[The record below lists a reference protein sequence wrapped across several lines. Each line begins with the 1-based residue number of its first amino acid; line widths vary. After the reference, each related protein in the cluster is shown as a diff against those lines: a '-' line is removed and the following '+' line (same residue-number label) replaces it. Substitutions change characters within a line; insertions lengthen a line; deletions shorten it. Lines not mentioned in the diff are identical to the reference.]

1 MSDIEQLQQAID
13 SIEAQRALFGDV
25 ATDIIQTLLQEK
37 LKRENGRSPDEPPTA
52 SRIAQRKQVTILFA
66 NIAGFTK
73 VAESIP
79 ETNMLDIM
87 NALWRRL
94 DHAITQQGGTI
105 DKHMGDAV
113 MGLFGVPVA
122 HEDDPER
129 AVRAALAMRTALAE
143 FIAELHSDVWTD
155 TVNAY
160 EDGTSP
166 LDELAL
172 RIGINTG
179 PVILGEV
186 GTGDEYTVIGD
197 AVNIA
202 SRLERAA
209 PLNGILIA
217 HDTYDMVRSV
227 FNMEPLGPVPIR
239 GRSEPIQ
246 VYQVIGA
253 KPRLFYEGGRGVEGV
268 ETRMVGRNR
277 ELQQLKT
284 AYERAIGERRG
295 QFVMI
300 TGDAGV
306 GKSRLIHE
314 YRKWL
319 EELSGEIPIFKG
331 RMYQQVRQLPYALI
345 RDMLATYFGIQD
357 NDPPLV
363 AEEKLVMGMSRIM
376 GRLDDEIRKKA
387 QIVAQ
392 MIGLEVST
400 GVQLVVDLADMPQL
414 RVQAY
419 EHLAM
424 MFTTMAQNYPAILIF
439 LEDLHWA
446 DDSSLDLLAYLQDVV
461 RQSPIVLVT
470 LTRPVQEDSRIHL
483 LHVDIDMPLKALPK
497 AESQALVREILRK
510 LPDIPTDL
518 ADLIVQRSEGNP
530 FYVEELIKILIEDG
544 VIIAG
549 EDRWELRSNQLTEVR
564 VPPHITGVL
573 QARLDRLPKVER
585 ITLQRAAIVG
595 RVFWD
600 NAVINMNDDVQNI
613 VQEEKTLAALQALEK
628 REMIFRR
635 QKSTFIGSDAYFFK
649 HAILHQVTYESVLLR
664 VRPLYHKQIADWL
677 ADQSRE
683 RLGEY
688 AGVIAEHYE
697 QAGENIQAA
706 ELYELAAVRAR
717 ETYTPDLAIEY
728 YRKALALITERIHDL
743 ALQLRHQ
750 EQLGLLLY
758 QQARFVESA
767 QAFML
772 MRFSAQE
779 DGNLDAQARAG
790 NGLARVYREQ
800 AKFAEMAT
808 EAKAAEEVAWLVNA
822 EATLVRSLLL
832 KGYAYLR
839 LGELD
844 KGMKTASRALSMSE
858 RPDEPEGMTL
868 SLCLLIE
875 LHIVNGRYAEAEQTI
890 EQLKNHLALV
900 NVLEDEPAIALAS
913 FELGKIFKRLGRYD
927 VAEKYFREAL
937 IYYRRLEHQ
946 NMIADVLQGLGEVA
960 WLRGDLFTAV
970 PYLRNCVAVANSI
983 GDMQGSLK
991 YRTILGAISLDLG
1004 HYKMA
1009 ERMLLSVTKIVED
1022 LGRMSNWHQAASAYA
1037 HLALAYLGG
1046 DNWGEAMGKAY
1057 RAYQLADE
1065 SNQIEDVGLAWR
1077 ALGQVLA
1084 QAPHNAKPL
1093 IIGEKTITATKAFAR
1108 SLKSFEEACGGGVAS
1123 YHGQIMTMLAWADY
1137 AQSNDKLDQAKKLR
1151 ERAIGLSDVL
1161 DMVLVE

>member
-1 MSDIEQLQQAID
+1 MSDTDQLQEAIN

-25 ATDIIQTLLQEK
+25 ATDIMLALLHEK
-37 LKRENGRSPDEPPTA
+37 LGNENGRSPEDA
-52 SRIAQRKQVTILFA
+52 SPRIAQRKQVTILFA

-113 MGLFGVPVA
+113 MGLFGVPIS

-129 AVRAALAMRTALAE
+129 AVRAALAMRTALTD
-143 FIAELHSDVWTD
+143 FIAELHGDEWADIIVL
-155 TVNAY
+155 N
-160 EDGTSP
+160 EDGSSP
-166 LDELAL
+166 LDDMSL
-172 RIGINTG
+172 RVGINTG

-186 GTGDEYTVIGD
+186 GTGDEFTVIGD

-202 SRLERAA
+202 SRLERSA
-209 PLNGILIA
+209 PLNGILVA

-227 FNMEPLGPVPIR
+227 FNMETLGPISIR

-246 VYQVIGA
+246 VYLVIGA

-268 ETRMVGRNR
+268 ETRMVGRNL
-277 ELQQLKT
+277 ELQKLKA

-300 TGDAGV
+300 TGEAGV

-319 EELSGEIPIFKG
+319 KELSGDIPIFKG

-363 AEEKLVMGMSRIM
+363 AEEKLVMGMARIM
-376 GRLDDEIRKKA
+376 GHLDDEIRKQA
-387 QIVAQ
+387 QIIGQ
-392 MIGLEVST
+392 LIGLDVST
-400 GVQLVVDLADMPQL
+400 GVQLLVDLSDMPQL

-424 MFTTMAQNYPAILIF
+424 MFTTIARNYPAILIF

-446 DDSSLDLLAYLQDVV
+446 DESSLDLLAYLQEVV

-470 LTRPVQEDSRIHL
+470 LTRPMQDDAQ
-483 LHVDIDMPLKALPK
+483 LHALNIDVEMTLKALPK
-497 AESQALVREILRK
+497 TDSQELVREILRK
-510 LPDIPTDL
+510 LPDIPADL
-518 ADLIVQRSEGNP
+518 ADLIVERSEGNP
-530 FYVEELIKILIEDG
+530 FYVEELVKILIEDG

-549 EDRWELRSNQLTEVR
+549 EEKWSLRPNQLTEVR

-573 QARLDRLPKVER
+573 QARLDRLPKIER

-600 NAVINMNDDVQNI
+600 NAVINMNDEAQNV
-613 VQEEKTLAALQALEK
+613 VQEETTIAALQALEK

-677 ADQSRE
+677 AYQSRE
-683 RLGEY
+683 RIGEY

-697 QAGENIQAA
+697 RAGENMQAA

-728 YRKALALITERIHDL
+728 YRKALALITERLHDL

-758 QQARFVESA
+758 QQARFVEAA
-767 QAFML
+767 QAFMM

-800 AKFAEMAT
+800 AQYEAMCAES
-808 EAKAAEEVAWLVNA
+808 KAAEEVAWLVNA
-822 EATLVRSLLL
+822 ESTLVRALLL
-832 KGYAYLR
+832 KGEAYLR
-839 LGELD
+839 LGDEE
-844 KGMKTASRALSMSE
+844 KAMHAANRALSMSE

-868 SLCLLIE
+868 SLRLLIE
-875 LHIVNGRYAEAEQTI
+875 MHIIYGRYAEAEQSI

-913 FELGKIFKRLGRYD
+913 FALGTVFKRLGRFE
-927 VAEKYFREAL
+927 ATEQYFRESLRLFRAL
-937 IYYRRLEHQ
+937 GQQKMVAE
-946 NMIADVLQGLGEVA
+946 VLQGLGEVA
-960 WLRGDLFTAV
+960 WMRGDLFTAV

-983 GDMQGSLK
+983 GDLQGSLK
-991 YRTILGAISLDLG
+991 YRTLLGAVSLDLG

-1009 ERMLLSVTKIVED
+1009 ERMLLSVIHIVQD
-1022 LGRMSNWHQAASAYA
+1022 LGRMASWHQTSHAYGY
-1037 HLALAYLGG
+1037 LALAYLR
-1046 DNWGEAMGKAY
+1046 DQNWGEAMRMAH
-1057 RAYQLADE
+1057 RAYKFADE

-1077 ALGQVLA
+1077 VLGFVLA
-1084 QAPHNAKPL
+1084 QAPANAKPL
-1093 IIGEKTITATKAFAR
+1093 IVGDKTISATKAFAR
-1108 SLKSFEEACGGGVAS
+1108 SLKSFEESCGGGVAS
-1123 YHGQIMTMLAWADY
+1123 YHGQILTLVGWADY
-1137 AQSNDKLDQAKKLR
+1137 AQQKEKSAQATKLR
-1151 ERAIGLSDVL
+1151 ERATELANFL
-1161 DMVLVE
+1161 EMALPE